1 MSTDRWMDTEI
12 VEHIYNRM
20 LLSFKKEG
28 IWVSPNEVDGPR
40 AYCTEL
46 SKSERER
53 QILYIN
59 TCAWIL
65 EKWYWWTYLQ
75 GSSGNPDIENRLVD
89 IVWEGEGGTN
99 WESSTETYTLPYV
112 KQIAIG
118 YLLCDKGS
126 STQCSVTTWGRGG
139 WGGRWER
146 VLQRKRHMYTCDWFM
161 LMYGR
166 NQHDTVK

>member
-40 AYCTEL
+40 AYCTEW

-59 TCAWIL
+59 TCAWNL

-89 IVWEGEGGTN
+89 IMWEGEGGTN
-99 WESSTETYTLPYV
+99 WESSIETYTLPYV
-112 KQIAIG
+112 EQLMGNCIIQG
-118 YLLCDKGS
+118 VLWQHTGVGCGS
-126 STQCSVTTWGRGG
+126 GWEGG
-139 WGGRWER
+139 SRTG
-146 VLQRKRHMYTCDWFM
+146 RHMYTYGWFM
-161 LMYGR
+161 LLYGR
-166 NQHDTVK
+166 NQHNIVKQLSSN